1 MQDMH
6 DINNYTSIIQSCLIL
21 FVAFHNLVIS
31 SISYFL
37 PGDYSALT
45 GLHLLTCLVPVPDT

>member
-1 MQDMH
+1 MH
-6 DINNYTSIIQSCLIL
+6 DMNNYTSIIKFCLIL